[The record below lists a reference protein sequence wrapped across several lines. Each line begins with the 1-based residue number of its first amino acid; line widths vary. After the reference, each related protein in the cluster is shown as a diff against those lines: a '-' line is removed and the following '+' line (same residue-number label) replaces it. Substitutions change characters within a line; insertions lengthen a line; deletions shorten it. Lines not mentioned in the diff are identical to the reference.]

1 MPNLDSIKGSGII
14 KQISFD
20 IIGFAR
26 NMMAAEK
33 SDRNIVKFAVLKSRF
48 SGDTGMCGQ
57 ATYDVTSGRLN
68 YNESNL
74 SFEEVV

>member
-1 MPNLDSIKGSGII
+1 
-14 KQISFD
+14 
-20 IIGFAR
+20 
-26 NMMAAEK
+26 MMAAEK

-57 ATYDVTSGRLN
+57 ATYNVDTGRLN

-74 SFEEVV
+74 AFKEVL